1 MKQFNLT
8 FLLFIFLNSTFTFAQ
23 EDLLD
28 QIEESEN
35 VEAKPVSVFKSTRI
49 VNFHTTEILG
59 RRTLDFRISH
69 RFGEVNQG
77 AYNLWGFDGNA
88 SIRIGLEYSHNG
100 NLQFGIGR
108 TSTDKQF
115 DGFIKWAIMKE
126 NDTHSHPFSIVLM
139 TSMFYT
145 TLKDNDLSNGN
156 LYSNEVN
163 RFSYATQLMFS
174 KKISDRFSVQL
185 SPTWVHYNLINSSND
200 SNDQFALI
208 GLGRGKI
215 TKRTSIIGEY
225 AYRLTEF
232 TDYTYYNSLSFGVEL
247 ETGGHI
253 FQITAGNSFGI
264 TENQV
269 ISYNTTT
276 WANGGWR
283 IGFNICRTFNFAK
296 KDENNKIY

>member
-1 MKQFNLT
+1 MKKLS
-8 FLLFIFLNSTFTFAQ
+8 FLSTLLLLGSINIYAQ

-28 QIEESEN
+28 QIEEPTKK
-35 VEAKPVSVFKSTRI
+35 EAKPVSAFKSTRI

-77 AYNLWGFDGNA
+77 AYNYFGLDGGA

-100 NLQFGIGR
+100 NLQAGIGR

-126 NDTHSHPFSIVLM
+126 NDTHSHPFSLVLF
-139 TSMFYT
+139 SSIFYT
-145 TLKDNDLSNGN
+145 TIKDRDLSNGN
-156 LYSNEVN
+156 LYAKEAN
-163 RFSYATQLMFS
+163 RFSYVTQLLLS

-185 SPTWVHYNLINSSND
+185 SPTWIHYNLITSSND
-200 SNDQFALI
+200 SNDQFSLV

-225 AYRLTEF
+225 AYRFTEF
-232 TDYTYYNSLSFGVEL
+232 TDYNYYNSLSFGVEL